1 MFKNTAVSKKKK
13 HLTHIRSSICN
24 SHLVTSKW
32 NSWSTVGTQKKTENV
47 NLDTTKLSICSIKLP
62 EKTNKKQIMNM
73 TSEGRLGS
81 S

>member
-32 NSWSTVGTQKKTENV
+32 NSWSTVGTQAMEKKNGKRE
-47 NLDTTKLSICSIKLP
+47 S
-62 EKTNKKQIMNM
+62 
-73 TSEGRLGS
+73 
-81 S
+81 